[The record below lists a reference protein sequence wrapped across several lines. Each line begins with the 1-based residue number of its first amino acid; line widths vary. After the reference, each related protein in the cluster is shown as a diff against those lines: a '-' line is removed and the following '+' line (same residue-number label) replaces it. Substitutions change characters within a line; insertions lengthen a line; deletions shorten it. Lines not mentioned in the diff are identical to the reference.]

1 MDSSQLL
8 RQAPA
13 TPLRAT
19 RHERKMSSYECPYNH
34 PGTKLCLADKA
45 DVCWARRNGH
55 HCKNGNHKGAGDC
68 PYGLKCWSLQCH
80 DISPR
85 GSGFATPRGSHH
97 GSPRGS
103 GFTTPR
109 GSHHR
114 SSSSSDPNLLSKLQE
129 AFALGQQ
136 VSANSQLRANRK
148 PVAYV
153 QRTPVQR
160 PHVVYVQGPPLPMRP
175 RVMPF
180 PMASPPM
187 GPRGMMP
194 FPMAPPPMAYM
205 GRFP

>member
-8 RQAPA
+8 RQAPDH
-13 TPLRAT
+13 PLRAT

-45 DVCWARRNGH
+45 DVCWARRNGC

-80 DISPR
+80 DI
-85 GSGFATPRGSHH
+85 
-97 GSPRGS
+97 SPRGS

-148 PVAYV
+148 LPVAYV

-160 PHVVYVQGPPLPMRP
+160 PHVVYVQGPPLPM
-175 RVMPF
+175 
-180 PMASPPM
+180 

-194 FPMAPPPMAYM
+194 FPMAPPPMGPRGMMPFPMGPPPMAYM
-205 GRFP
+205 RRFP